1 VHGRSRACGY
11 IGPVDYN
18 SIAAVKAAVK
28 VPVVANGD
36 IDSPE
41 KAKWVLEFTK
51 ADAVMIGRAA
61 QGNPWIFKQID
72 EFIERGIVVLPPS
85 LDAIERELIA
95 HLQEHYQFYGEFI
108 GLRTARK
115 HVGWYLKQ
123 HLANLTNGKLWADEF
138 NSIETI
144 DDQVTFLG
152 NIFYALKNHAQ
163 SSQNQSQFFENT
175 GVVKQC
181 WRWVA

>member
-1 VHGRSRACGY
+1 M
-11 IGPVDYN
+11 

-28 VPVVANGD
+28 IPVVANGD
-36 IDSPE
+36 IDSPD
-41 KAKWVLEFTK
+41 KAKWVLEQTN

-72 EFIERGIVVLPPS
+72 EFIERGIRIAPPS
-85 LDAIERELIA
+85 LEAIEHELTA

-115 HVGWYLKQ
+115 HVGWYLKD
-123 HLANLTNGKLWADEF
+123 LLTNLPEGKGKQWSDEF

-144 DDQVTFLG
+144 ETQVAFLATM
-152 NIFYALKNHAQ
+152 FDALKNNAVNNKNYR
-163 SSQNQSQFFENT
+163 NQTQKIENS
-175 GVVKQC
+175 GVIEQC

>member
-1 VHGRSRACGY
+1 V
-11 IGPVDYN
+11 
-18 SIAAVKAAVK
+18 SIAAVKAVVK
-28 VPVVANGD
+28 IPVVANGD

-41 KAKWVLEFTK
+41 KAKWVVQQTK

-72 EFIERGIVVLPPS
+72 EFIERGITVAQPT
-85 LDAIERELIA
+85 LDTIEKELTA

-123 HLANLTNGKLWADEF
+123 HLATLPNGKQWSDEF
-138 NSIETI
+138 NSVESIEL
-144 DDQVTFLG
+144 QVSFLA
-152 NIFYALKNHAQ
+152 NIFDALKNNAQ
-163 SSQNQSQFFENT
+163 NTINTSQNFESSEGKT
-175 GVVKQC
+175 QC
-181 WRWVA
+181 WKWVA